1 VRGKVTYQIDSLL
14 DCSRCASLQEA
25 SVLLEEMRLFDTR
38 VYGMAHG
45 LLMGSRQQVW
55 GEAEALF
62 DEIARMD
69 YATGAA
75 FYNALTDVLW
85 HFGQREGAQK
95 VVVAAKR
102 RQVWENA
109 FWRSEQQFCLD
120 LHLMSVGAAQA
131 MLHVWLLDLRALLWE
146 GHDLPHVLSILTG
159 WGKHSKVAG
168 DSTLKRAV
176 ESRLLQMRAP
186 FHVGRHNEGRLV
198 CAGHVVRDW
207 LQAPRTLDLLILRD
221 IVFPSVFPSQRTGQP
236 ETQVLSLQ
244 EIHIGDSAG

>member
-1 VRGKVTYQIDSLL
+1 
-14 DCSRCASLQEA
+14 
-25 SVLLEEMRLFDTR
+25 MRLFDSR
-38 VYGMAHG
+38 VYGVAHG
-45 LLMGSRQQVW
+45 LLMGSRQHVW
-55 GEAEALF
+55 GEAEGLF

-95 VVVAAKR
+95 VVVAAQR
-102 RQVWENA
+102 RQVWDNP
-109 FWRSEQQFCLD
+109 FWLSEQQYSLD

-131 MLHVWLLDLRALLWE
+131 MIHVWLLDLRALLWE

-176 ESRLLQMRAP
+176 ESHMLEIGAP
-186 FHVGRHNEGRLV
+186 FHVGKYNEGRFV
-198 CAGHVVRDW
+198 CAGHVVRAW
-207 LQAPRTLDLLILRD
+207 LQDPRTLDLLILRD
-221 IVFPSVFPSQRTGQP
+221 IVFPSDFPSQRVRQP
-236 ETQVLSLQ
+236 EIRVLSFKEL
-244 EIHIGDSAG
+244 HMGDSPG